1 MAAASE
7 NARPGR
13 RFLGFGGCCGLESA
27 ACGGPRAIDRQPAAA
42 RGGSLWVHWDSPDPA
57 ADLVVRALGAHGAL
71 GILGDRGAGR
81 PGLRVR
87 VVRGHGPRSRG
98 HGFDGGRASRW
109 RKGFAVPG
117 VMPSRVWAS
126 GGSRRQPSARG
137 RSARDRRRRS
147 AGRRRRSGQRPQ
159 HRLRDDAGPSSRGA
173 ARSGGR
179 RRRVDRL
186 GAPIAPRRRWQ
197 PAGGRPGRGRRA
209 VRVIAGAGR
218 RTGRRRW
225 PERQER
231 HDGDGRAARGARRPP
246 AGGTPT

>member
-137 RSARDRRRRS
+137 RSARDRRPS
-147 AGRRRRSGQRPQ
+147 ARPGGVSASGQRPQ
-159 HRLRDDAGPSSRGA
+159 HPA
-173 ARSGGR
+173 AGR
-179 RRRVDRL
+179 RRSLKSRR
-186 GAPIAPRRRWQ
+186 GAVGRAT
-197 PAGGRPGRGRRA
+197 ASGRPGSAPPPGAATAVAAGRRKA
-209 VRVIAGAGR
+209 GARASRGTCTSGAGR

-225 PERQER
+225 P
-231 HDGDGRAARGARRPP
+231 RAWSRASRR
-246 AGGTPT
+246 